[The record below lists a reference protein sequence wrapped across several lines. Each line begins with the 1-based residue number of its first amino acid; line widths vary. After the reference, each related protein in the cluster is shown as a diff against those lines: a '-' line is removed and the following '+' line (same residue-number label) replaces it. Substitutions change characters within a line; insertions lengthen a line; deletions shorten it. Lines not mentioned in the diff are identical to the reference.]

1 MNTRRLGPLTLR
13 QRLFWSFAIA
23 LAIVAFV
30 VLAIATY
37 PFFVPCNGQC

>member
-1 MNTRRLGPLTLR
+1 MNTGRLGPLTLR

-30 VLAIATY
+30 VLVIATY